1 MPKIRVNGAELY
13 YEDTGGQNRETI
25 VFSHGLFLSSRAFDS
40 QVAALSNRYRCIAY
54 DHRGQ
59 GRSEITKNGYDM
71 ETIYE
76 DAAHLIQVLDAVPC
90 HFVGIDMG
98 GVVAMRLAARRP
110 DLVRSLVLI
119 QTSPDAEP
127 ESEVA
132 RYRTLS
138 FVLRWFGTQW
148 AADTVTK
155 SLFGTKFLKNSA
167 FATQRDDFRKQIL
180 ALDRVGL
187 SRAVTGFITRHG
199 VYDEIS
205 KIQVPTLILVG
216 DQNISVLTDQARR
229 IHTRIKGSKFV
240 VVHGAGHTVSVEEPE
255 TVSNVIQLFLNNLR
269 TPAASSP

>member
-1 MPKIRVNGAELY
+1 MPRIRVNGVELY

-59 GRSEITKNGYDM
+59 GRSEVTKSGYDM

-76 DAAHLIQVLDAVPC
+76 DAAHLIQALDAAPC
-90 HFVGIDMG
+90 HFVGCDMG
-98 GVVAMRLAARRP
+98 GVVAMRLAARQP
-110 DLVRSLVLI
+110 DLVKSLVLM
-119 QTSPDAEP
+119 QASPDAEP
-127 ESEVA
+127 ESEIA

-148 AADTVTK
+148 AADTVMK
-155 SLFGTKFLKNSA
+155 SLFGTRFLKDTA
-167 FATQRDDFRKQIL
+167 FANRRDDFRKQIL
-180 ALDRVGL
+180 SLDRVGL
-187 SRAVTGFITRHG
+187 TRSVTGYITRHG

-205 KIQVPTLILVG
+205 KIHAPTLILVG
-216 DQNISVLTDQARR
+216 DHDVSALPEQARR
-229 IHTRIKGSKFV
+229 IHGRIKGSKFV

-255 TVSNVIQLFLNNLR
+255 TVSNIIQLFLNNLR

>member
-1 MPKIRVNGAELY
+1 MPRIRVNGVELY
-13 YEDTGGQNRETI
+13 FEDTGGQNRETI
-25 VFSHGLFLSSRAFDS
+25 VFSHGLFLSSRAFDP
-40 QVAALSNRYRCIAY
+40 QVAALSDRYRCIAY

-76 DAAHLIQVLDAVPC
+76 DAAHLIQALDAAPC
-90 HFVGIDMG
+90 HFVGSDMG

-110 DLVRSLVLI
+110 DLIKSLVLI
-119 QTSPDAEP
+119 HTSPDTEP

-148 AADTVTK
+148 AADTVMK
-155 SLFGTKFLKNSA
+155 SLFGTDFLKNSA
-167 FATQRDDFRKQIL
+167 FASQRDDFRKQIL

-187 SRAVTGFITRHG
+187 SRAVTGYIARHG

-205 KIQVPTLILVG
+205 KIQIPTLILVG
-216 DQNISVLTDQARR
+216 DHNVSALPEQARR
-229 IHTRIKGSKFV
+229 IHNRIKGSKFV
-240 VVHGAGHTVSVEEPE
+240 VVHGAGRTASIEEPE
-255 TVSNVIQLFLNNLR
+255 TVSNIIQLFLNNLR